1 MNPIQLDIGGFI
13 TCSLDKRVRLWSPYL
28 DLWGTIDQ
36 CQERIDPKWAFPMEA
51 KRQQKEVEIGQVK
64 ELLHEVENV
73 DSEKNLLFHDQ
84 REEDDGSQ
92 ERGNNKDDIPNKLI
106 SKKKKNPSVATK
118 DLDKTTTNTERSVA
132 NENSSVMNRS
142 VIDNLDRKIAEFE
155 LKTKI
160 MQLDF
165 PR

>member
-73 DSEKNLLFHDQ
+73 DSEKNLLFHD
-84 REEDDGSQ
+84 
-92 ERGNNKDDIPNKLI
+92 
-106 SKKKKNPSVATK
+106 
-118 DLDKTTTNTERSVA
+118 
-132 NENSSVMNRS
+132 
-142 VIDNLDRKIAEFE
+142 
-155 LKTKI
+155 
-160 MQLDF
+160 
-165 PR
+165 